1 MDHEPPDS
9 PPPGLFSEILTGLGE
24 RAEARL
30 TLATLI
36 DAFEARA
43 FGAGLTIIAVI
54 SLLPWPPG
62 SKVVFSLPLALI
74 ATEVVLQRRKL
85 WLPRWLL
92 DMSLS
97 RVRYAAGLK
106 RLIGPIRRIEALSRP
121 RLTGLTVGWMRSVIG
136 LACLFLTVM
145 LALPIPFGDVMPALT
160 IIVLGFALMQRD
172 GLAALVGLAGTVI
185 CFAYLVFVWEAVMHL
200 FAVAVAWVLA
210 RAT

>member
-1 MDHEPPDS
+1 MHQEPSDS
-9 PPPGLFSEILTGLGE
+9 SPPGLFSEILTDLGE
-24 RAEARL
+24 GVEARL
-30 TLATLI
+30 TLETLI
-36 DAFEARA
+36 DAFGDRA
-43 FGAGLTIIAVI
+43 FGAGLAIIGVI

-74 ATEVVLQRRKL
+74 AAEVVLQRRKL

-92 DMSLS
+92 NLSLS

-121 RLTGLTVGWMRSVIG
+121 RLTGLTAGWMRSVIG

-172 GLAALVGLAGTVI
+172 GLAALVGLAGTVV
-185 CFAYLVFVWEAVMHL
+185 CFAYLAFVWEAVMHL
-200 FAVAVAWVLA
+200 FAVAAAWVLA
-210 RAT
+210 RAP

>member
-1 MDHEPPDS
+1 MYQEPPDGQQ
-9 PPPGLFSEILTGLGE
+9 PGLFSEILTDLGE
-24 RAEARL
+24 GAEARL

-36 DAFEARA
+36 DAFGDRA
-43 FGAGLTIIAVI
+43 FGAGLAIIGVI

-62 SKVVFSLPLALI
+62 SKVVFSLPLAMI
-74 ATEVVLQRRKL
+74 AAEVVLQRRKL

-92 DMSLS
+92 NLSLS

-106 RLIGPIRRIEALSRP
+106 RLIGPIQRVEALSRP
-121 RLTGLTVGWMRSVIG
+121 RMTGLTAGWMRSVIG
-136 LACLFLTVM
+136 LACVFLTVM

-172 GLAALVGLAGTVI
+172 GLAALAGLVGTAI

-210 RAT
+210 RTT